1 MQKKKLKE
9 LNEQENIIDKLA
21 PKGSKRRVVVNICT
35 QVYTHPKQI
44 LHYMKHQ
51 KIKRVFYYLFHDGI
65 RGVSK
70 VLDDRMLMGSDLKLE
85 LL

>member
-1 MQKKKLKE
+1 MSIKTIIWLTGENVCRKKKLKE

-44 LHYMKHQ
+44 LHYMKPQ
-51 KIKRVFYYLFHDGI
+51 KIKRVFY
-65 RGVSK
+65 
-70 VLDDRMLMGSDLKLE
+70 
-85 LL
+85 

>member
-1 MQKKKLKE
+1 MQKKNLKE

-44 LHYMKHQ
+44 LHYMKPQ

-70 VLDDRMLMGSDLKLE
+70 VLDDRMLMGSDL
-85 LL
+85 

>member
-44 LHYMKHQ
+44 RKT
-51 KIKRVFYYLFHDGI
+51 GI
-65 RGVSK
+65 
-70 VLDDRMLMGSDLKLE
+70 
-85 LL
+85 

>member
-35 QVYTHPKQI
+35 QVYTI
-44 LHYMKHQ
+44 LN
-51 KIKRVFYYLFHDGI
+51 RYYTT
-65 RGVSK
+65 
-70 VLDDRMLMGSDLKLE
+70 
-85 LL
+85 